1 MTPLD
6 CFGTAC
12 LAMTKKCVGTAAL
25 RAAFAQPTLMRKR
38 APCES
43 RARMKPAPF
52 TYHAPTSVDE
62 AVALLA
68 TWGPQD
74 GRVLAGG
81 QSLIPTM
88 AFRVARPAHLIDIN
102 GIAELAQLTVAGSA
116 LTIGACVR
124 HAAFESEAVPG
135 PTGALL
141 RNVVRHIAHY
151 PIRTRGTF
159 CGSIAHADPASE
171 WCCVMAALDGIVLL
185 RSRRGDRL
193 LRAEDFFHGI
203 MTTALEEDELLVAA
217 KLPLLAD
224 GTRTGFAEFSR
235 RKGDFAIAMAA
246 VCYRRE
252 HGVMVEP
259 HVAVGGAEARARRV
273 SAAEAVLRGR
283 APETDVFEKAGT
295 AAAAAIDP
303 LEDINNTAAYRRS
316 LVRTL
321 IERALEDAR

>member
-1 MTPLD
+1 
-6 CFGTAC
+6 
-12 LAMTKKCVGTAAL
+12 
-25 RAAFAQPTLMRKR
+25 
-38 APCES
+38 
-43 RARMKPAPF
+43 MKPAPF
-52 TYHAPTSVDE
+52 TYHAPKSVDE

-102 GIAELAQLTVAGSA
+102 GIAELSRMATSDGVLN
-116 LTIGACVR
+116 IGACVR
-124 HAAFESEAVPG
+124 HAAFEMDAVPG

-141 RNVVRHIAHY
+141 RTVVRNIAHY

-171 WCCVMAALDGIVLL
+171 WCCVMAALDGVVVL
-185 RSRRGDRL
+185 RSRRGIRRL
-193 LRAEDFFHGI
+193 RVAEFYQGV
-203 MTTALEEDELLVAA
+203 MATALEEDELLVAA
-217 KLPLLAD
+217 ELPLLAE
-224 GTRTGFAEFSR
+224 GTRTGFTEFSR
-235 RKGDFAIAMAA
+235 RKGDFAIAMAL
-246 VCYRRE
+246 VCYQLDN
-252 HGVMVEP
+252 GSIAEP
-259 HVAVGGAEARARRV
+259 RIAVGGAEACARRV
-273 SAAEAVLRGR
+273 RQAEQALRGHPPS
-283 APETDVFEKAGT
+283 ADVFAKAGE

-321 IERALEDAR
+321 VERALECAQ